1 MAIDNKQQSMILGSV
16 AKAAAACSEQL
27 QQYFVFGNIAIAFTQ
42 HRAVAIKKARKEHT
56 LVAGGG
62 QLGEISSG

>member
-1 MAIDNKQQSMILGSV
+1 MILGSV
-16 AKAAAACSEQL
+16 ATATAACSEQL

-42 HRAVAIKKARKEHT
+42 HRGSAIKKARKELA

-62 QLGEISSG
+62 QLGEISSA